1 MIRRTTKTFAR
12 IGGTLCLL
20 GMLSGCVG
28 YDGYG
33 YDGYGGYGGG
43 GYYGG
48 YDTGWG
54 GGWGGGWGP
63 GYGVGPYRGH
73 GPGGGRGPGG
83 HGPGGGGPGGGGSSR
98 QRRRSGW
105 RGWPWWRSRRRRWP
119 RWGRRP
125 SLTPALLS
133 EHEAQT
139 GETEFRLPHPVF
151 RKRRDPRVRPV
162 PEPRSRP

>member
-12 IGGTLCLL
+12 IGGALCLL

-54 GGWGGGWGP
+54 GGWGSGWGS
-63 GYGVGPYRGH
+63 GYGVGPYRG
-73 GPGGGRGPGG
+73 RGPG
-83 HGPGGGGPGGGGSSR
+83 
-98 QRRRSGW
+98 
-105 RGWPWWRSRRRRWP
+105 
-119 RWGRRP
+119 
-125 SLTPALLS
+125 
-133 EHEAQT
+133 
-139 GETEFRLPHPVF
+139 
-151 RKRRDPRVRPV
+151 
-162 PEPRSRP
+162 